1 ESTVTVNLKK
11 KTDVVSANIG
21 TRLKADLS
29 TLGADKA
36 SKLGINGGVVV
47 NKIYDESPLGRA
59 RIQPT
64 FIITSVAGQEV
75 NSVEDLTDL
84 LSNISGT
91 VKVEGVYPGNDMP
104 YSYPVNLDQ

>member
-1 ESTVTVNLKK
+1 V
-11 KTDVVSANIG
+11 I
-21 TRLKADLS
+21 
-29 TLGADKA
+29 
-36 SKLGINGGVVV
+36 
-47 NKIYDESPLGRA
+47 NKIYEDSPLGRA

-64 FIITSVAGQEV
+64 FIITSVAGQQV
-75 NSVEDLTDL
+75 SSVEDLTDL